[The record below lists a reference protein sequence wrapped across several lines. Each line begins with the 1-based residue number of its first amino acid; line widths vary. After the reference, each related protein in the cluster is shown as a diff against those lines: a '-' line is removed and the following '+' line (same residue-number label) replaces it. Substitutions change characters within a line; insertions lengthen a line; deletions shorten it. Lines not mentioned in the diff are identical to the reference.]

1 MMDDIATEVHGD
13 AQIIRFLSDNLLEF
27 ERIQQTSRRI
37 DAILANCELPVIV
50 FDFGK
55 MKFYNSMSLGF
66 VASKNKKIRETGKQ
80 LRLCNLSDES
90 LWSIRGAQLDRILAI
105 YPDVD
110 AALAG

>member
-1 MMDDIATEVHGD
+1 MMDDIAVEVHGD
-13 AQIIRFLSDNLLEF
+13 ALVVRFLSDNLLEF
-27 ERIQQTSRRI
+27 ERIQETSQRI
-37 DAILANCELPVIV
+37 DALLTEYEEPVIV
-50 FDFGK
+50 IDFGK

-66 VASKNKKIRETGKQ
+66 LASKNKKIRETGKQ

-105 YPDVD
+105 FPDVD